1 MNLKEV
7 FDLLNVMIS
16 FYFQNL
22 YVVNKKDYYATGF

>member
-7 FDLLNVMIS
+7 FDLLNIMIS

-22 YVVNKKDYYATGF
+22 YVVNKDYYATGF